1 MGIEFA
7 LYPVPKRKVL
17 MMFIDVVT
25 AIILTEALTELAV
38 KSELFEPL
46 RKSLFESKNRVL
58 NFIHQILDC
67 GYCFSVW
74 AATFSSVLVFALD
87 NKIIDFFIICIIV
100 HRLSNLFHFIMDR
113 VRGNE

>member
-1 MGIEFA
+1 VIVILIEI
-7 LYPVPKRKVL
+7 L
-17 MMFIDVVT
+17 MTVIF
-25 AIILTEALTELAV
+25 TEALTELVV

-46 RKSLFESKNRVL
+46 RKLLFESDSKVL
-58 NFIHQILDC
+58 NFIHRILDC

-74 AATFSSVLVFALD
+74 AAAFSSILIFTLD
-87 NKIIDFFIICIIV
+87 NKIIDFFIMCIIV